1 MRPILLISSSLA
13 AGILAGVAAHW
24 GDLTSEGQAPSSSY
38 RESDDDER
46 AEAGNAFR
54 SHPDAPA
61 DAPLRGASEDAAFR
75 SLSPEQQ
82 RDSIVRISARL
93 VKGGNCSDQLLLA
106 RAMGDLSYERA
117 TALLETMIKTEGVKF
132 DPADVARGALAE
144 RMASLDPKRTLEL
157 GKTSEDPKI
166 TQAAILA
173 IAQKSGAEALR
184 ALAQL
189 PDKFRGSVAG
199 EMRGNLNDNIGKAAG
214 SLPEIAA
221 ALKENPQLLNTKSES
236 EGAVRRLV
244 GQVASQAAMTDPAKA
259 MADLRQMAASLVQVN
274 PGEDRKAAES
284 AMVARIASQMTR
296 TLRADS
302 PASARVVFNSLGDSE
317 KNGTMV
323 ALEASARFR
332 ETGADPAIQFAE
344 KQTSPQFAKDAA
356 RGVWWSLAQQD
367 RGSALQWIESLPA
380 GPFRDGALNSVM
392 QEASF
397 RTRSWGETE
406 EVVKAGTELRSTRTK
421 LDYFTSLAQQ
431 RRADGSTQS
440 EFVGKLAIPEAEK
453 MELRRRLAPI
463 PLR

>member
-1 MRPILLISSSLA
+1 VTKKAGKQRIDLLLVERELEVSRERA
-13 AGILAGVAAHW
+13 RARILAG
-24 GDLTSEGQAPSSSY
+24 E
-38 RESDDDER
+38 
-46 AEAGNAFR
+46 
-54 SHPDAPA
+54 
-61 DAPLRGASEDAAFR
+61 
-75 SLSPEQQ
+75 
-82 RDSIVRISARL
+82 VRVGTTVI
-93 VKGGNCSDQLLLA
+93 
-106 RAMGDLSYERA
+106 
-117 TALLETMIKTEGVKF
+117 
-132 DPADVARGALAE
+132 
-144 RMASLDPKRTLEL
+144 
-157 GKTSEDPKI
+157 
-166 TQAAILA
+166 
-173 IAQKSGAEALR
+173 
-184 ALAQL
+184 
-189 PDKFRGSVAG
+189 DK
-199 EMRGNLNDNIGKAAG
+199 
-214 SLPEIAA
+214 P
-221 ALKENPQLLNTKSES
+221 
-236 EGAVRRLV
+236 
-244 GQVASQAAMTDPAKA
+244 
-259 MADLRQMAASLVQVN
+259 
-274 PGEDRKAAES
+274 
-284 AMVARIASQMTR
+284 
-296 TLRADS
+296 
-302 PASARVVFNSLGDSE
+302 
-317 KNGTMV
+317 GTMV